1 MEIQTPFTFITFP
14 ILFCFIL
21 FFFFKISK
29 THSRSALPPG
39 PWKLPLLGN
48 ILQLAAGPLP
58 HRTLKDLAQKHGP
71 LMHLQLGQ
79 ISSIVISSPRLAKE
93 VLKRHDLA
101 FADRPGNLA
110 SEIISYNNITMAF
123 APYGDYWRQMR
134 KICTLELLTVK
145 KVRSFAFIRE
155 DEVWHLLESIKSSIS
170 SSRSPAIIN
179 ISAKIASLT
188 SSIVCRASF
197 GSKCKDQDAL
207 IKLIQEIIS
216 LAGGFD
222 VADLFPSVKFLQ
234 VISGMKPKLEK
245 LHWEI
250 DQILNNIID
259 EHRNKLASTKT
270 EEEHHEDLLDILLR
284 LKESGNLEVP
294 ITSNNVKAVML
305 DMLAAGTDTS
315 SVTIEWAISE
325 MIRNPRV
332 MDKAQAEL
340 RNILKG
346 KKIVRERDIEELS
359 YLKLVIKETLRLHPP
374 VPLLLPRLC
383 REECEIDGYIIPKQT
398 KAIVN
403 YWAIGRDKECWDDA
417 ESFKPERFD
426 SSAVDFTG
434 TNMEYI
440 PFGAGRRM
448 CPGMSFGIANV
459 ELPLAQLL
467 YHFNWELPDG
477 KKPQDLDMFEAF
489 GAVVRRRNDLLARVD
504 EPKFI

>member
-1 MEIQTPFTFITFP
+1 M
-14 ILFCFIL
+14 
-21 FFFFKISK
+21 
-29 THSRSALPPG
+29 AL
-39 PWKLPLLGN
+39 
-48 ILQLAAGPLP
+48 AP
-58 HRTLKDLAQKHGP
+58 H
-71 LMHLQLGQ
+71 
-79 ISSIVISSPRLAKE
+79 
-93 VLKRHDLA
+93 
-101 FADRPGNLA
+101 
-110 SEIISYNNITMAF
+110 
-123 APYGDYWRQMR
+123 GDYWRQMR

-170 SSRSPAIIN
+170 SSGSPPVIN

-188 SSIVCRASF
+188 SSIVCRAAF

-207 IKLIQEIIS
+207 IKLIQGSIS

-222 VADLFPSVKFLQ
+222 VADLFPSVKFLR

-245 LHWEI
+245 LHREI

-259 EHRNKLASTKT
+259 DHLKTLASTKM
-270 EEEHHEDLLDILLR
+270 EEEKHHEDLLDILLR
-284 LKESGNLEVP
+284 LKESGNLEFP
-294 ITSNNVKAVML
+294 ITSNNMKAVML
-305 DMLAAGTDTS
+305 VSIYLSIYPPIYHTGSDTS

-332 MDKAQAEL
+332 MEKAQAEL
-340 RNILKG
+340 RNVLKG
-346 KKIVRERDIEELS
+346 KTIVHECDIEELS

-374 VPLLLPRLC
+374 LPLLLPRLC
-383 REECEIDGYIIPKQT
+383 REQCEIDGYMIPKKT
-398 KAIVN
+398 KVIVN
-403 YWAIGRDKECWDDA
+403 SWAIGRDKGSWDDA
-417 ESFKPERFD
+417 EIFKPERFD

-434 TNMEYI
+434 NNMEYI

-489 GAVVRRRNDLLARVD
+489 GAVVRRRNDLYLIAT
-504 EPKFI
+504 PYM